1 MSGLSDGP
9 DFITAIRE
17 LVWYDID
24 QFQIQ
29 GLLYNWRS
37 RERAERLP
45 QDARLHF
52 DVFQPEPEAYV
63 GLIGESV
70 FTGQTQVIGVT
81 PLLDFMLV
89 DLFDRPVSKLIH
101 TPAALLRD
109 KYLMRPLVLLDRSHY
124 SQAYFR
130 MAGSIL
136 GNDKGASTA
145 ELAGISDDE
154 ALELLKPRL
163 RTIKTLGT
171 YVCDYSPSTW
181 GKSSCSKGMLCAIV
195 SSALGAV
202 PEHFYYS
209 LVVLLIALFFDS
221 SARYAM
227 NFRYWKR
234 PITAFFR
241 AGLAMYIVFDLPDR
255 MGTYIIQND
264 QTLRFVFLL
273 FTLVALGMEF
283 WCDLLWFVN
292 MRGEGNFEIVH
303 RFPGNVW
310 VCRRKLRAPFGHMRN
325 THRIEQLISGAYNSA
340 KNRDMVDQ
348 IFVIAYIE
356 GLLVELVHA
365 NAKDY
370 AHMMARMRK
379 TGRRPRVVQLKT
391 FSSQNP
397 SADKLIRY
405 LAAAKEAGYQVF
417 LDELFEGD

>member
-1 MSGLSDGP
+1 MG
-9 DFITAIRE
+9 
-17 LVWYDID
+17 
-24 QFQIQ
+24 
-29 GLLYNWRS
+29 
-37 RERAERLP
+37 
-45 QDARLHF
+45 
-52 DVFQPEPEAYV
+52 
-63 GLIGESV
+63 
-70 FTGQTQVIGVT
+70 
-81 PLLDFMLV
+81 
-89 DLFDRPVSKLIH
+89 
-101 TPAALLRD
+101 
-109 KYLMRPLVLLDRSHY
+109 
-124 SQAYFR
+124 
-130 MAGSIL
+130 
-136 GNDKGASTA
+136 
-145 ELAGISDDE
+145 
-154 ALELLKPRL
+154 
-163 RTIKTLGT
+163 GT
-171 YVCDYSPSTW
+171 YGCDYSPSTW

-241 AGLAMYIVFDLPDR
+241 AGLAMYIVFE
-255 MGTYIIQND
+255 
-264 QTLRFVFLL
+264 V
-273 FTLVALGMEF
+273 
-283 WCDLLWFVN
+283 
-292 MRGEGNFEIVH
+292 VH

-325 THRIEQLISGAYNSA
+325 THRIEQLISGAYNTA

-417 LDELFEGD
+417 MDELFE